1 MKSILLTNDLV
12 AYVNDFGVIERILD
26 MSIPMTIKPSYNNK
40 ELFDKYQKLRE
51 ELSKK
56 TIYKNKQYGLFV
68 DYNALNQMYGNPT
81 QSNMNY

>member
-40 ELFDKYQKLRE
+40 EFKLQI
-51 ELSKK
+51 L
-56 TIYKNKQYGLFV
+56 YG
-68 DYNALNQMYGNPT
+68 DTSERY
-81 QSNMNY
+81 

>member
-40 ELFDKYQKLRE
+40 ELFDKYQKQACKQ
-51 ELSKK
+51 LSK
-56 TIYKNKQYGLFV
+56 
-68 DYNALNQMYGNPT
+68 
-81 QSNMNY
+81 